1 VVEQLADQYK
11 GKIKIVGMN
20 VDVGQNTAAS
30 LGILSI
36 PALLFFKGGKEVGRV
51 VGGNKQKIEAELKKL
66 L

>member
-1 VVEQLADQYK
+1 MVEQLADQYK